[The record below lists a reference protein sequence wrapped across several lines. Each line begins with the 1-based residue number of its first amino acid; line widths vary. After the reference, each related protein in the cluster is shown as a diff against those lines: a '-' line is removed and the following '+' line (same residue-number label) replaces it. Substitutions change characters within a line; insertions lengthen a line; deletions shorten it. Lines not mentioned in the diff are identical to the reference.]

1 MELKEFVQKGYTINA
16 QVTVV
21 ETREVDLENLEEN
34 VGDNLGEV
42 IDTWIDDSK
51 PEPVSYDILD
61 PDGELISGYKPTLFD
76 DEDVRAFI
84 ANLWNRHFRKKF

>member
-21 ETREVDLENLEEN
+21 ETHEVNLDNLEEDM
-34 VGDNLGEV
+34 GDNLGEV
-42 IDTWIDDSK
+42 IDTWIDDR
-51 PEPVSYDILD
+51 EPVSYDILD

-84 ANLWNRHFRKKF
+84 ANL

>member
-16 QVTVV
+16 QVPVV
-21 ETREVDLENLEEN
+21 ETHEVNLDNLEEDMW
-34 VGDNLGEV
+34 DNLGEV

-51 PEPVSYDILD
+51 PVSYDILD

-84 ANLWNRHFRKKF
+84 ANL

>member
-16 QVTVV
+16 QVPVV
-21 ETREVDLENLEEN
+21 ETHEVNLDNLEEDM
-34 VGDNLGEV
+34 GDNLGEV

-51 PEPVSYDILD
+51 PVSYDILD

-84 ANLWNRHFRKKF
+84 DNL

>member
-1 MELKEFVQKGYTINA
+1 MELKEFAQKGYTINA
-16 QVTVV
+16 QVPVV
-21 ETREVDLENLEEN
+21 ETHGVNLENLEEDM
-34 VGDNLGEV
+34 GDNLGEV

-51 PEPVSYDILD
+51 PVSYDILD

-84 ANLWNRHFRKKF
+84 ANL

>member
-16 QVTVV
+16 QVPVV
-21 ETREVDLENLEEN
+21 ETHEVDLENLEEDM
-34 VGDNLGEV
+34 GDNLGDV
-42 IDTWIDDSK
+42 LDTWIDDSK
-51 PEPVSYDILD
+51 LVSYDILA

-84 ANLWNRHFRKKF
+84 ANL

>member
-16 QVTVV
+16 QVPVV
-21 ETREVDLENLEEN
+21 ETHEVNLDNLEEDM
-34 VGDNLGEV
+34 GDNLGEV
-42 IDTWIDDSK
+42 IDTWIDDR
-51 PEPVSYDILD
+51 EPVSYDILD

-84 ANLWNRHFRKKF
+84 ANL

>member
-1 MELKEFVQKGYTINA
+1 MELKEFISKGYTINA

-21 ETREVDLENLEEN
+21 ETHEVDLENLEED

-51 PEPVSYDILD
+51 LVSYDILD

-84 ANLWNRHFRKKF
+84 ANL

>member
-16 QVTVV
+16 QVPVV
-21 ETREVDLENLEEN
+21 ETHEVDLENLEED

-42 IDTWIDDSK
+42 IDTWIDDR
-51 PEPVSYDILD
+51 EPVSYDILD

-84 ANLWNRHFRKKF
+84 ANL

>member
-16 QVTVV
+16 QVPVV
-21 ETREVDLENLEEN
+21 ETHEVNLDNLEEDM
-34 VGDNLGEV
+34 GDNLGEV

-51 PEPVSYDILD
+51 PGSYDILD

-76 DEDVRAFI
+76 DEDVREFI
-84 ANLWNRHFRKKF
+84 ANL

>member
-1 MELKEFVQKGYTINA
+1 MELKEFINKGYTINA
-16 QVTVV
+16 QVPTVQTQ
-21 ETREVDLENLEEN
+21 EILLNDLLGGEKLDDCE
-34 VGDNLGEV
+34 GDV

-51 PEPVSYDILD
+51 PVSYDILD

-84 ANLWNRHFRKKF
+84 ANL

>member
-1 MELKEFVQKGYTINA
+1 MKLKEFVQKGYTINA
-16 QVTVV
+16 QVPVV
-21 ETREVDLENLEEN
+21 ETHEVNLDNLEEDM
-34 VGDNLGEV
+34 GDNLGEV

-51 PEPVSYDILD
+51 PVSYDILD

-84 ANLWNRHFRKKF
+84 ANL

>member
-1 MELKEFVQKGYTINA
+1 MELKEFISKGYTINA
-16 QVTVV
+16 QVPVV
-21 ETREVDLENLEEN
+21 ETHEVDLENLEED

-42 IDTWIDDSK
+42 IDTWIDDR
-51 PEPVSYDILD
+51 EPVSYDILD

-84 ANLWNRHFRKKF
+84 GNL

>member
-1 MELKEFVQKGYTINA
+1 MELKEFISKGYTINA
-16 QVTVV
+16 QVPVV
-21 ETREVDLENLEEN
+21 ETHEVDLENLEED

-51 PEPVSYDILD
+51 PVSYDILD
-61 PDGELISGYKPTLFD
+61 PDGELISGYKPTLFE

-84 ANLWNRHFRKKF
+84 ANL

>member
-1 MELKEFVQKGYTINA
+1 MEVKEFVQKGYTINA

-21 ETREVDLENLEEN
+21 ETHEVNLDNLEEDM
-34 VGDNLGEV
+34 GDNLGEV
-42 IDTWIDDSK
+42 IDTWIDDR
-51 PEPVSYDILD
+51 EPVSYDILD

-84 ANLWNRHFRKKF
+84 ANL

>member
-1 MELKEFVQKGYTINA
+1 MELKEFINKGYTINA
-16 QVTVV
+16 QVSVV
-21 ETREVDLENLEEN
+21 ETHEVDLENLEED

-42 IDTWIDDSK
+42 IDTWIDDR
-51 PEPVSYDILD
+51 EPVSYDILD

-84 ANLWNRHFRKKF
+84 ANL

>member
-16 QVTVV
+16 QVPVV
-21 ETREVDLENLEEN
+21 ETHEVDLENLEEDM
-34 VGDNLGEV
+34 GDNLGDV

-51 PEPVSYDILD
+51 LVSYDILA

-84 ANLWNRHFRKKF
+84 ANL

>member
-1 MELKEFVQKGYTINA
+1 MELKEFINKGYTINA
-16 QVTVV
+16 QVPVV
-21 ETREVDLENLEEN
+21 ETHEVDLENLEED

-42 IDTWIDDSK
+42 IDTWIDDR
-51 PEPVSYDILD
+51 EPVSYDILD

-84 ANLWNRHFRKKF
+84 ANL

>member
-16 QVTVV
+16 QVPVF
-21 ETREVDLENLEEN
+21 ETHEVDLENLEKGED

-51 PEPVSYDILD
+51 LVSYDILD

-76 DEDVRAFI
+76 DEEVREFI
-84 ANLWNRHFRKKF
+84 ANL

>member
-1 MELKEFVQKGYTINA
+1 MELKEFINKGYTINA
-16 QVTVV
+16 QVPVV
-21 ETREVDLENLEEN
+21 ETHEVDLENLEED
-34 VGDNLGEV
+34 VGDNLGDV

-51 PEPVSYDILD
+51 PVSYDILD

-84 ANLWNRHFRKKF
+84 ANL

>member
-16 QVTVV
+16 QVPVV
-21 ETREVDLENLEEN
+21 ETHEVNLDNLEEEM
-34 VGDNLGEV
+34 GDNLGEV

-51 PEPVSYDILD
+51 PVSYDILD

-84 ANLWNRHFRKKF
+84 ANL

>member
-1 MELKEFVQKGYTINA
+1 MELKEFISKGYTINA
-16 QVTVV
+16 QVPVV
-21 ETREVDLENLEEN
+21 ETHEVDLENLEED

-42 IDTWIDDSK
+42 IDTWIDDR
-51 PEPVSYDILD
+51 EPVSYDILD

-84 ANLWNRHFRKKF
+84 ANL

>member
-1 MELKEFVQKGYTINA
+1 MELKEFVKKGYTINA
-16 QVTVV
+16 QVPVV
-21 ETREVDLENLEEN
+21 ETHEVNLDNLEEDM
-34 VGDNLGEV
+34 GDNLGEV

-51 PEPVSYDILD
+51 PVSYDILD

-84 ANLWNRHFRKKF
+84 ANL

>member
-16 QVTVV
+16 QVPVV
-21 ETREVDLENLEEN
+21 ETHEVNLDNLEEDM
-34 VGDNLGEV
+34 GDNLGEV

-51 PEPVSYDILD
+51 PVSYDILD

-76 DEDVRAFI
+76 DEDVREFI
-84 ANLWNRHFRKKF
+84 ANL

>member
-16 QVTVV
+16 QVPVV
-21 ETREVDLENLEEN
+21 ETHEVNIDNLEEDM
-34 VGDNLGEV
+34 GDNLGEV

-51 PEPVSYDILD
+51 PVSYDILD

-76 DEDVRAFI
+76 AEDVREFI
-84 ANLWNRHFRKKF
+84 ANL

>member
-21 ETREVDLENLEEN
+21 ETHEVNLENLEEDM
-34 VGDNLGEV
+34 GDNLGEV
-42 IDTWIDDSK
+42 IDTWIDDSN

-84 ANLWNRHFRKKF
+84 ANL

>member
-16 QVTVV
+16 QVPVV
-21 ETREVDLENLEEN
+21 ETHEVDLENLEQDM
-34 VGDNLGEV
+34 GDNLGDV

-51 PEPVSYDILD
+51 LVSYDILD
-61 PDGELISGYKPTLFD
+61 PDGELISGYQPTLFN

-84 ANLWNRHFRKKF
+84 ANL

>member
-1 MELKEFVQKGYTINA
+1 MELKEFISKGYTINA
-16 QVTVV
+16 QVPVV
-21 ETREVDLENLEEN
+21 ETHEVDLENLEED

-51 PEPVSYDILD
+51 PVSYDILD
-61 PDGELISGYKPTLFD
+61 PDGELISGYKPTLFY

-84 ANLWNRHFRKKF
+84 ANL

>member
-16 QVTVV
+16 QVPVV
-21 ETREVDLENLEEN
+21 ETHEVDLENLEE
-34 VGDNLGEV
+34 VMGDNLGDV

-51 PEPVSYDILD
+51 LVSYDILD

-84 ANLWNRHFRKKF
+84 ANL

>member
-1 MELKEFVQKGYTINA
+1 MELKEFISKGYTINA

-21 ETREVDLENLEEN
+21 ETHEVNLDNLEEDM
-34 VGDNLGEV
+34 GDNLGEV
-42 IDTWIDDSK
+42 IDTWIDDR
-51 PEPVSYDILD
+51 EPVSYDILD

-84 ANLWNRHFRKKF
+84 ANL